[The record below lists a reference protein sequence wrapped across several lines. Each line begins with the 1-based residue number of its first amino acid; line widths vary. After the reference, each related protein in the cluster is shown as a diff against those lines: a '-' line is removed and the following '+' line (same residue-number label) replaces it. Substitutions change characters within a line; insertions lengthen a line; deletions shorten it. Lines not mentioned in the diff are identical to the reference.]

1 MWSYLKAAFLASP
14 HIPGLGKVPVNL
26 VALLG
31 FCPLAFLDPAFPA
44 LLLLGLGLEVAYLF
58 GLATRPRFR
67 KYVDAQKAKAAR
79 ESLTAQAPGDTV
91 QRILGELPA
100 ASVKRFEALRKN
112 CQDLQQIAA
121 QLRDPERADV
131 GASLEDLQLAGL
143 DRLLWIYLRL
153 LFTRHM
159 LDRAFQSSGEDQI
172 AHEIRGLEEQL
183 RALGND
189 PKKQKL
195 RKTLE
200 DNLETCRQRVATYEA
215 AREKG
220 ELVRLE
226 LDRLEN
232 KIRGLNEMA
241 VSRHEPNFIA
251 GQVDQVAASMVQTE
265 RTMQELQFA
274 TGLSGADEQV
284 PQLLRRE
291 AVAAGR

>member
-14 HIPGLGKVPVNL
+14 PVRGLGKVPVNL
-26 VALLG
+26 LALAGFAALG
-31 FCPLAFLDPAFPA
+31 FWNVGF
-44 LLLLGLGLEVAYLF
+44 LLLGAALEAIYLF
-58 GLATRPRFR
+58 GLATHPRFR

-79 ESLTAQAPGDTV
+79 ETLSPQGPGDTV
-91 QRILGELPA
+91 QRILNELPT
-100 ASVKRFEALRKN
+100 ASVKRFEALRAN
-112 CQDLQQIAA
+112 CQELQKIAA
-121 QLRDPERADV
+121 QLRDPDGADL
-131 GASLEDLQLAGL
+131 GAPLEDLQLAGL

-159 LDRAFQSSGEDQI
+159 LDRAFQGAGEEQI
-172 AHEIRGLEEQL
+172 TREIAGLEEQL
-183 RALGND
+183 RALGSD
-189 PKKQKL
+189 PKKQKV

-200 DNLETCRQRVATYEA
+200 DNLETCRQRLATFEA

-232 KIRGLNEMA
+232 KIRSLNEMA

-251 GQVDQVAASMVQTE
+251 GQVDQVTASMVQTE

-274 TGLSGADEQV
+274 TGLSAADEQV
-284 PQLLRRE
+284 PQLLRRGT
-291 AVAAGR
+291 VAAGR